1 MTSLNNVKIG
11 DKLILNNGGHCR
23 VIIVDRV
30 TPTMVVAAGV
40 KYSKKSGREAGRHST
55 WGFGSI
61 SLATD
66 EAIKEIQDED
76 RRQYMVMMIT
86 RECTRNQL
94 RNFTTEALERICKA
108 LDERT
113 SIEHIT

>member
-1 MTSLNNVKIG
+1 MTLLDNVKIG
-11 DKLILNNGGHCR
+11 DKLVLNNGGHCR
-23 VIIVDRV
+23 IIEAERV
-30 TPTMVVAAGV
+30 TPTMVVAGGV
-40 KYSKKSGREAGRHST
+40 KYSKKSGREAGTHST

-61 SLATD
+61 SLATND
-66 EAIKEIQDED
+66 MIKLIQDED

-108 LDERT
+108 LDERS
-113 SIEHIT
+113 SIEHTS